1 MERFSYTVVLTHE
14 GDSYAVHVPALPG
27 CVTYGDSVE
36 HALEMA
42 EEAIGLWLHGDVP
55 TLEQDGV
62 KVLTARVTVEV
73 EVVDGV
79 VRTPGVIE
87 APAAAAVGT

>member
-1 MERFSYTVVLTHE
+1 MESYSYTVVLTHD
-14 GDSYAVHVPALPG
+14 GDSYSVHVPALPG
-27 CVTYGDSVE
+27 CVTWGTSVE

-42 EEAIGLWLHGDVP
+42 EEAIGLWLHDEAP
-55 TLEQDGV
+55 APEPDGV

-73 EVVDGV
+73 DVVDGV

-87 APAAAAVGT
+87 APSPAAVGS